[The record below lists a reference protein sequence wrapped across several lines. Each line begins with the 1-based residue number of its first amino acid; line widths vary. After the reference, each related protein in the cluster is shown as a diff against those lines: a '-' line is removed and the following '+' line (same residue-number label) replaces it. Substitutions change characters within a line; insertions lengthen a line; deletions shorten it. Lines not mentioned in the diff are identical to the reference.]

1 METLQGVHHF
11 YGGIG
16 MVVLGLL
23 LIRARWRWAAILG
36 LALAATGPLV
46 MLDDIYQH
54 TMQRFV
60 QPGYAS
66 PCKVIY
72 HDWSRRC
79 GLIKRTV
86 ITADRLFRHVQNE
99 PTPPPTNAPPTGRGK
114 QPGPERP

>member
-36 LALAATGPLV
+36 LALAVTGPLV

-79 GLIKRTV
+79 GLIKCTV

-99 PTPPPTNAPPTGRGK
+99 PTPPPTNAPPTGCGK